1 MKIDLVIWTLNSERV
16 LAKVLVNAEK
26 VIGKENINQKILV
39 DSGSK
44 DRTIEIGKSL
54 GWKIIT
60 SLKRGIAHQANLAL
74 NYVETEFFVSIE
86 HDLLLNKNWFKTI
99 SEYFKDKNV
108 SVAQGI
114 HISTNPILYKHDLWL
129 MYDSGIKHDAYGIS
143 IDNTM
148 FRTEDI
154 RSVGGF
160 PELCPISCDRELR
173 DEIRK
178 INKKWIIDRNLRSW
192 HLRSNYWNSVIHDC
206 KYAMLRE
213 RKERTNARSD
223 RMKLW
228 GKIPFIQVYYSLKYL
243 HEPRLLPYY
252 TLHKLSLILGYFRRR
267 CL

>member
-1 MKIDLVIWTLNSERV
+1 MKVDLMIWTLNSEKHLEDV
-16 LAKVLVNAEK
+16 LISAENS
-26 VIGKENINQKILV
+26 IGEKNINNKILV

-44 DRTIEIGKSL
+44 DKTLEIAEELDWDIYISP
-54 GWKIIT
+54 
-60 SLKRGIAHQANLAL
+60 KRGIAYQANIAL
-74 NYVETEFFVSIE
+74 SHVETEFCVGLE
-86 HDLLLNKNWFKTI
+86 HDLLLNKNWFKVI
-99 SEYFKDKNV
+99 PKYFKDKNV

-148 FRTEDI
+148 FRTEDV

-192 HLRSNYWNSVIHDC
+192 HLRGNYWSSVIHDC
-206 KYAMLRE
+206 KYAMFRE
-213 RKERTNARSD
+213 RKERTGARSD
-223 RMKLW
+223 KMNLW

-252 TLHKLSLILGYFRRR
+252 VLHKLSLILGYFRRK